1 LRALSLFSGGLD
13 SQLAVK
19 IIQEQGIEVIGLH
32 FTTPFFGGSREIS
45 KAASDLG
52 IEFREIDISEDY
64 IPRVLLNPVYGYG
77 KNFNPCIDCHA
88 YMLNWAGKLMKEYE
102 ASFIITGEVVGQR
115 PMSQNRSAL
124 NAVDKLSG
132 YKGLV
137 LRPLSARLLEESI
150 PEKEGWVDREQLLDI
165 NGRGRIRQMELAL
178 EWKQAPYV

>member
-52 IEFREIDISEDY
+52 IKFREIDISEDY

-88 YMLNWAGKLMKEYE
+88 YMLNWAGKLMKE
-102 ASFIITGEVVGQR
+102 
-115 PMSQNRSAL
+115 
-124 NAVDKLSG
+124 
-132 YKGLV
+132 
-137 LRPLSARLLEESI
+137 
-150 PEKEGWVDREQLLDI
+150 
-165 NGRGRIRQMELAL
+165 
-178 EWKQAPYV
+178 